1 MVSADV
7 SWIKEPL
14 RGQGGRRRVCLC
26 DEKAGGE
33 CGTRPTQPKLPTRAC
48 LARREGKCE
57 RNGKGREVVAGL
69 GVARAS
75 Q

>member
-1 MVSADV
+1 MKKREVNA
-7 SWIKEPL
+7 
-14 RGQGGRRRVCLC
+14 GRV
-26 DEKAGGE
+26 
-33 CGTRPTQPKLPTRAC
+33 QPNLKLPTRAC